1 MKTFLKAKWEEIVMV
16 NYKIEPSVLLPY
28 LPYGLELDT
37 YNDLCFVSLVGFK
50 FSQSK
55 IFGIEIPF
63 YGSFDEVNLRFYVKR
78 TDGVEIKR
86 GVVFISEIVP
96 YKIVS
101 FLANLLYKEH
111 YIVAEMES
119 IVKLEDGNKNINYSW
134 KPKTETYSIHTSF
147 NKELKTIEPN
157 SLEEFIYEHYYGFT
171 QVSDTETW
179 EYKVNH
185 PRWLTNEINSYTIKC
200 NYGALYGNDFK
211 FLNSLEPYS
220 VYNAVGSGVS
230 IDWKIF
236 KLKKIIN

>member
-16 NYKIEPSVLLPY
+16 NYVIEPSVLLPY

-37 YNDLCFVSLVGFK
+37 YNDKCFVSLVGFK
-50 FSQSK
+50 FKESK
-55 IFGIEIPF
+55 IFGVGIPL

-78 TDGVEIKR
+78 TDGMEIKR

-101 FLANLLYKEH
+101 LLANLLYKEH
-111 YIVAEMES
+111 YSVAKMES
-119 IVKLEDGNKNINYSW
+119 TVKIENGNKNINYTW
-134 KPKTETYSIHTSF
+134 KPKNETYSILTSF

-171 QVSDTETW
+171 QVNDIETW

-185 PRWLTNEINSYTIKC
+185 PRWLTNEIVSYKINC
-200 NYGALYGNDFK
+200 NFEALYGSDFE
-211 FLNSLEPYS
+211 FLNALQPYS
-220 VYNAVGSGVS
+220 VYNAVGSEVS
-230 IDWKIF
+230 INWKIN
-236 KLKKIIN
+236 KLKKLYK